1 MLSKRDKGEINR
13 QVGKN
18 ILSLFVFKIKNLNM
32 YNEILVWLDEYTKS
46 EMSRY
51 KIK

>member
-13 QVGKN
+13 QLGKKN
-18 ILSLFVFKIKNLNM
+18 VTLFVFKIKNLNM
-32 YNEILVWLDEYTKS
+32 YKQIIVWLDEYTKS

-51 KIK
+51 KI

>member
-18 ILSLFVFKIKNLNM
+18 VTLFVFKIKNLNM
-32 YNEILVWLDEYTKS
+32 YKEILVWLDEYTKS